1 LQVIGDAFEGVT
13 AEVGDAPLRRPG
25 GAGLSDPAEHLLEPP
40 GGGGGKAAG
49 LQLMEGLLLLDG
61 QPAAIGGLEYGP
73 PGGLGQLVLL
83 GFGLADLVH
92 GGGEELDHMEPVHG
106 HLGGG
111 KAVCDGGQE
120 GGGHVADHLGD
131 VSMVSPMLMEKPAEF
146 GQALLALAG
155 GDEDHRLL
163 LAVQVD
169 EHGDVIMPALA
180 GGFVQGHRLDPAEIQ
195 PGKSLGHIVVNHP
208 PQARVADADDAGRG
222 QNRHL
227 SHQGHGG
234 LLEQQ
239 SEAAALPSPR
249 RLDPF
254 DTVVGAVHPGQPG
267 GDIAMMLEEIEV
279 APGEFL
285 EVVGLAQHPADR
297 AGVLGSPVGGHLQK
311 DLVGGLARVHP
322 LPHQPPGRLQAKAQ
336 GQKIAGIHDDQLQ
349 LQAQMDR
356 PIMASQLHQFH
367 S

>member
-1 LQVIGDAFEGVT
+1 MIGDALEGVT
-13 AEVGDAPLRRPG
+13 AESGDAPLCRPG
-25 GAGLSDPAEHLLEPP
+25 GACPSDPAEHLLEPP
-40 GGGGGKAAG
+40 GGGGAKAAG

-61 QPAAIGGLEYGP
+61 QPAAIGGLEYGQ

-83 GFGLADLVH
+83 GFGLAELIH
-92 GGGEELDHMEPVHG
+92 GGGENLNHMEPVHG

-180 GGFVQGHRLDPAEIQ
+180 GGLVQGHRLDTTEIQ
-195 PGKSLGHIVVNHP
+195 AGKSLGYVVMDHP
-208 PQARVADADDAGRG
+208 PKAGVADAYDAGRG

-249 RLDPF
+249 RLDPL
-254 DTVVGAVHPGQPG
+254 DPVVGAIDPGEPS
-267 GDIAMMLEEIEV
+267 GDIAVMLEEIEM
-279 APGEFL
+279 APGELL

-297 AGVLGSPVGGHLQK
+297 EGVLGSPVSGHLK
-311 DLVGGLARVHP
+311 EYLMRCLAGVH
-322 LPHQPPGRLQAKAQ
+322 
-336 GQKIAGIHDDQLQ
+336 QL
-349 LQAQMDR
+349 
-356 PIMASQLHQFH
+356 SQ
-367 S
+367 

>member
-1 LQVIGDAFEGVT
+1 MGN
-13 AEVGDAPLRRPG
+13 APLSRPG
-25 GAGLSDPAEHLLEPP
+25 GVGLSDPAKHLLEPP

-73 PGGLGQLVLL
+73 SGGLGQLVLL
-83 GFGLADLVH
+83 GFGLTDLIH
-92 GGGEELDHMEPVHG
+92 GSGEKLDHMEPVHG
-106 HLGGG
+106 HIGGG
-111 KAVCDGGQE
+111 EAICNGGQE

-180 GGFVQGHRLDPAEIQ
+180 GGFVQGHRLDTTEVQA
-195 PGKSLGHIVVNHP
+195 GNSLGHIVTDHP
-208 PQARVADADDAGRG
+208 PQACVADADDAGRG

-227 SHQGHGG
+227 SHQGHGR

-249 RLDPF
+249 RLGPLDP
-254 DTVVGAVHPGQPG
+254 VVGAIHPGQPG
-267 GDIAMMLEEIEV
+267 GDIAVMLEEIEM
-279 APGEFL
+279 APGELL
-285 EVVGLAQHPADR
+285 EVVGLAQHPADW
-297 AGVLGSPVGGHLQK
+297 AGVLGSPVGGYLQK
-311 DLVGGLARVHP
+311 DLVRCLACVHS
-322 LPHQPPGRLQAKAQ
+322 LPHQPPGGLQAKAQ
-336 GQKIAGIHDDQLQ
+336 GQKIASIHDDQLPQ
-349 LQAQMDR
+349 QAQMDR

-367 S
+367 L